1 MPGWFAIGSVIVSIV
16 GIAFGAER
24 VYHRYIRTPTSDVSV
39 TIPDSGQ
46 IEDYT
51 LNDERSILT
60 LEMKNS
66 GEVDAKVRDVTAE
79 YDLGREY
86 NLSETFPEPLMDD
99 HIHVTE
105 INGPEVIEAGEP
117 STTTYV
123 ELALTH
129 SDFLGDVAIGPGVV
143 PVTLTL
149 TVEDAEREYELEVE
163 GEIEVSQEDVR

>member
-1 MPGWFAIGSVIVSIV
+1 MVGWVTIGSTLLTLV
-16 GIAFGAER
+16 GIVFGAER
-24 VYHRYIRTPTSDVSV
+24 VYHRYFRTPSSDVSV

-46 IEDYT
+46 IEDFN

-66 GEVDAKVRDVTAE
+66 GDLDAKVRNVTAE
-79 YDLGREY
+79 YDLGRVY
-86 NLSETFPEPLMDD
+86 NLSETFPEPLMDN
-99 HIHVTE
+99 HIRVTE
-105 INGPEVIEAGEP
+105 VNGPEVIEAGEP

-149 TVEDAEREYELEVE
+149 TVEDAEQEYELEAE
-163 GEIEVSQEDVR
+163 GEIEISQEDVH